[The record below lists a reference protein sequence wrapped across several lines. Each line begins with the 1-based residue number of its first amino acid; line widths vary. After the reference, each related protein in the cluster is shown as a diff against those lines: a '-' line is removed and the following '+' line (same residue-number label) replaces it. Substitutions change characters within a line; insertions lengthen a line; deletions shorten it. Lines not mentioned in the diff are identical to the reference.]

1 MMHHVNS
8 RLEVGRVRRSLMKGS
23 ITDRTPNR
31 NVSNLPQTSMRLQLT
46 YHHRLPTVA
55 RPTRLSPMLPTEAR
69 RRLAIPPP
77 LTCLRPRALV
87 LHQIPPPSR
96 AGRMQPAGPTPSLL
110 GTATQYQRLAS
121 RADSKLA
128 KKSTTTLLKSNAKS
142 QPQPHQQKRLVS
154 AKSRPTRKQFRRRTR
169 LRRARLLSR
178 RARSR
183 RRLRTLLS
191 RVCQDSL
198 TAPRPLP
205 PWSLLPRIRCLLV
218 LTRL

>member
-1 MMHHVNS
+1 
-8 RLEVGRVRRSLMKGS
+8 MKGS

-31 NVSNLPQTSMRLQLT
+31 NVSNRPQTSMRLQLT
-46 YHHRLPTVA
+46 YHHRPPTVA

-77 LTCLRPRALV
+77 LTRLPPRALV
-87 LHQIPPPSR
+87 LHEVPPPSR
-96 AGRMQPAGPTPSLL
+96 AGRKQPARPTPPLL
-110 GTATQYQRLAS
+110 RTATQYQRLAS
-121 RADSKLA
+121 RTDSKLA

-142 QPQPHQQKRLVS
+142 QPQPQQQKRLTS
-154 AKSRPTRKQFRRRTR
+154 AKSRPTRKQFRRRTQ
-169 LRRARLLSR
+169 LLSR

-198 TAPRPLP
+198 TAPKPLP
-205 PWSLLPRIRCLLV
+205 PWSLLQE
-218 LTRL
+218 